1 MDSVILSLLILAA
14 VTLLITQHIR
24 AEVTALLIIAT
35 LIITGLLTPEE
46 AISGFSSA
54 ATVTVAGMFIL
65 SAGLI
70 RTGALDTL
78 ITLVLRFARNS
89 QHRLFLL
96 LTALVPTLSAFANNT
111 PIVVMMIPIVLTIC
125 RRLTI
130 SPSKLLIPVNYL
142 AILGGTCTL
151 IGTST
156 NILVNDLSKR
166 SGGPEFGIF
175 DFSLLGILNLS
186 IGAVYLYFFSDP
198 LLPNRKPVI
207 LQSTQ
212 DRGGT
217 FDTEVIVQARSSLIG
232 QPISEVFGKGAEVTI
247 LEIIRAREV
256 LRSPIDPTTIIK
268 PEDALIVH
276 GIARDIRTLISS
288 AGVVLASAIEEGD
301 AIKQPHGDTTLA
313 EAVILSNSPYVGRR
327 LSRIGLSRLYGVRVL
342 GIERLGRP
350 HRLLIRETRLKV
362 GDVLLVQSDVDGLVR
377 LREAGGV
384 MVVEEIQHSMVEREK
399 APMALAIMAGVVI
412 LAALNVLP
420 IVSLTLTGAALMLLT
435 RCIRVSEA
443 TQAMDTSVLL
453 LMAGTIPLG
462 LAMIKTG
469 LAFAIADHFLSMI
482 GSTQPWVV
490 IGGIYLLTMV
500 FTSFF
505 SNAATAAL
513 MVPVA
518 LSIATEVGMN
528 PVPLMIAII
537 FGASSCFATPISYQT
552 NLMVLGPGGYT
563 FRDFVRIGL
572 PLNLVLWVF
581 ATIAIPFFFPP

>member
-1 MDSVILSLLILAA
+1 MDSIVLSLLILTAI
-14 VTLLITQHIR
+14 TLLITQHIR
-24 AEVTALLIIAT
+24 VEITALLIIAT
-35 LIITGLLTPEE
+35 LAITGILAPEE
-46 AISGFSSA
+46 AISGFSSS

-70 RTGALDTL
+70 RTGALDMF
-78 ITLVLRFARNS
+78 ISLVLRFAKNS
-89 QHRLFLL
+89 QHRLFVF

-111 PIVVMMIPIVLTIC
+111 PIVVMMIPIILTVS
-125 RRLTI
+125 RKLTI

-156 NILVNDLSKR
+156 NILVNDLSK
-166 SGGPEFGIF
+166 SNGGPEFGIF

-186 IGAVYLYFFSDP
+186 IGVVYLYFFSDK
-198 LLPNRKPVI
+198 LLPDRTPVV
-207 LQSTQ
+207 LQPTTN
-212 DRGGT
+212 RGGT
-217 FDTEVIVQARSSLIG
+217 FDTEVIVEPGSPLIG
-232 QPISEVFGKGAEVTI
+232 QQVSTVFGKKAEVSI
-247 LEIIRAREV
+247 LEIIRENEV
-256 LRSPIDPTTIIK
+256 LRSPIDPTIIIT
-268 PEDALIVH
+268 ERDALIIH
-276 GIARDIRTLISS
+276 GTAGDIRTLISTM
-288 AGVVLASAIEEGD
+288 GVALASAIEED
-301 AIKQPHGDTTLA
+301 DMTEQQPKDTTLA

-327 LSRIGLSRLYGVRVL
+327 LSRIGLTRLYGVKVL

-362 GDVLLVQSDVDGLVR
+362 GDVLLIQSDNSGLLR

-384 MVVEEIQHSMVEREK
+384 MVVEEIEQSMRAKEK
-399 APMALAIMAGVVI
+399 APIALAIMTGVVT
-412 LAALNVLP
+412 LAALNIFP

-435 RCIRVSEA
+435 RCIRLSEA

-469 LAFAIADHFLSMI
+469 LAFAIADHFLGVL

-490 IGGIYLLTMV
+490 IGGIYFLTML

-505 SNAATAAL
+505 SNTATAAL
-513 MVPVA
+513 MVPIA
-518 LSIATEVGMN
+518 LSLSTTVGID
-528 PVPLMIAII
+528 PLPLMIAII

-572 PLNLVLWVF
+572 PLNIVLWIFSTV
-581 ATIAIPFFFPP
+581 AIPFFFPP